1 MRWTKGVGIVALM
14 FMVVAFG
21 GCDETSADR
30 LGEQMERETAELT
43 AEAHRQLGMPD
54 IINFTERR
62 FMKQILELRDKE
74 TVTHTYIIDFNGQLH
89 YLCQSIG
96 YGIPYSTQY
105 TNPNRTE
112 RVYQGEIAIPQA
124 DPNGLFSV
132 GGTAATWVLCLDE
145 SDGDIDPLYIE
156 PEILVSPFMLNAEG
170 GDYYS
175 AAKQSAQATEGIN

>member
-1 MRWTKGVGIVALM
+1 MRKFYLALAMLLTVGACTSGADAL
-14 FMVVAFG
+14 
-21 GCDETSADR
+21 D
-30 LGEQMERETAELT
+30 EQMEKETAALT

-54 IINFTERR
+54 IVNFTERR
-62 FMKQILELRDKE
+62 FLKQILELRDRE
-74 TVTHTYIIDFNGQLH
+74 TTTHTYIIDFNGNLH

-105 TNPNRTE
+105 TNPARTE

-124 DPNGLFSV
+124 DPNGLFSSS
-132 GGTAATWVLCLDE
+132 GTTATWVLCLDE

-156 PEILVSPFMLNAEG
+156 PEILVSPFRLNAEG

-175 AAKQSAQATEGIN
+175 KENQGSQVTEGIN